1 MLRSI
6 IVVLLLA
13 VFFLTGMLYG
23 LHKDEA
29 STLLEPKAE
38 QLDEPEA
45 EVTATSDEDEEEIE
59 ETKKPASTIQMAE
72 PSNLTQKTASV
83 LEAGVK
89 GFYEA
94 IVQIMYHISQIFF

>member
-6 IVVLLLA
+6 VVLLLLA

-29 STLLEPKAE
+29 IILEEPKAE
-38 QLDEPEA
+38 QLDESKEDLPVSGNEKGK
-45 EVTATSDEDEEEIE
+45 EDSPDISSTSLQMEEP
-59 ETKKPASTIQMAE
+59 T
-72 PSNLTQKTASV
+72 NLTQKTASIM
-83 LEAGVK
+83 EAGVK

-94 IVQIMYHISQIFF
+94 IVQIMYQISQVFF